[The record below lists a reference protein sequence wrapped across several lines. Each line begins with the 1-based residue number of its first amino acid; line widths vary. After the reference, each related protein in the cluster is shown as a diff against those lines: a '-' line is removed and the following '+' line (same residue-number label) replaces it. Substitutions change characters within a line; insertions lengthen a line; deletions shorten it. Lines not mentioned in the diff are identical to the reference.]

1 MTYSSDDYTSSSSS
15 QAPFAGDQT
24 GDIFQ
29 SEENVVAQSPVTT
42 VRMVETQSGF
52 LVVLKDV
59 DERVSLSVKR
69 KIGTPPASQ
78 VLLTSDESL
87 KLSRILTSGKA
98 VLSSSPASVPS
109 LSPISEPAASDYR
122 VSPGLDRTPTANDAI
137 QTLTADTHQTSDF
150 SDLNRPDRKSRFSS
164 DYSFGSD
171 SGSEIGTE
179 AISPRRAKEKKY
191 LIFGGIGLVAMVIF
205 MVGAAVFLFFNYSS
219 STAPEEAKEIA
230 KSEMSSEN
238 VDTFVRTYV
247 SNLLDFGPRSYRYS
261 QVQAMSV
268 MKPDLMKK
276 YWNETNF
283 PLSTRQ
289 LKRLP
294 KGQAVVVNKVVQEP
308 TSSVSTDVDIY
319 AELTNKTAKEP
330 TPIHLRLGISLNQEG
345 KLVVV
350 SQKDVSSEDKSKK

>member
-1 MTYSSDDYTSSSSS
+1 MTYSSDDYTSSSQS

-29 SEENVVAQSPVTT
+29 SEDNVVAQSPVTT

-59 DERVSLSVKR
+59 EERVSLSVKR

-87 KLSRILTSGKA
+87 KLSRILTSGKNTEGK
-98 VLSSSPASVPS
+98 S
-109 LSPISEPAASDYR
+109 LLEKEPTFTDYR
-122 VSPGLDRTPTANDAI
+122 VAPSLERTPAANDAI
-137 QTLTADTHQTSDF
+137 QTLTAETHQTSDF
-150 SDLNRPDRKSRFSS
+150 SDLNIPDRKSR
-164 DYSFGSD
+164 
-171 SGSEIGTE
+171 SEM
-179 AISPRRAKEKKY
+179 ISPRRAKEKKY
-191 LIFGGIGLVAMVIF
+191 LIFGAVGLAAVLVTF
-205 MVGAAVFLFFNYSS
+205 VGAAIFFFFNYSS

-230 KSEMSSEN
+230 RSEMSSEN
-238 VDTFVRTYV
+238 VDTFVRKYV

-283 PLSTRQ
+283 PLSRRQ
-289 LKRLP
+289 LNRLP
-294 KGQAVVVNKVVQEP
+294 QGQSVVINKVVQEP

-319 AELTNKTAKEP
+319 AELGSQKAKESA
-330 TPIHLRLGISLNQEG
+330 TPIHLRLGLSLNQDG

-350 SQKDVSSEDKSKK
+350 SQKDVSSEDKAKE